1 MSPRCVSPL
10 CFPVF
15 GSKSSSQPFRYILAL
30 FGTLHTPGIKLCF
43 DKKAGRNAGTSD
55 TPGIISLE
63 KNSKK
68 ENTWKIKKE
77 NFKTEKKTN
86 EKKKGAPKRGEWK
99 TFVHLHVLSI
109 YFVFSSCFFV
119 VFFAFYFVFLF
130 FCLLLLFFFFSS
142 VKKVRIRW
150 SVWHKISQNPGRRYW
165 FHRFRGI
172 SFRQCRSII
181 FAQKTYDRGLCSLPP
196 SLRLCFAT
204 DGPTVI
210 VMMIIVMRLMAPF
223 RRHGCP
229 THCYAH
235 LALQTKCGG
244 KFQVVEH

>member
-1 MSPRCVSPL
+1 VSPRCVSPL

-86 EKKKGAPKRGEWK
+86 EQKKGAPKRGEWK
-99 TFVHLHVLSI
+99 NI
-109 YFVFSSCFFV
+109 CP
-119 VFFAFYFVFLF
+119 FAFSFHLFCFLELLFCCF
-130 FCLLLLFFFFSS
+130 FCLLFCFLIFLLVAFIFLFFQ
-142 VKKVRIRW
+142 VLK
-150 SVWHKISQNPGRRYW
+150 
-165 FHRFRGI
+165 
-172 SFRQCRSII
+172 
-181 FAQKTYDRGLCSLPP
+181 
-196 SLRLCFAT
+196 RL
-204 DGPTVI
+204 
-210 VMMIIVMRLMAPF
+210 
-223 RRHGCP
+223 
-229 THCYAH
+229 
-235 LALQTKCGG
+235 
-244 KFQVVEH
+244 E